1 MANLTNRNILPAHLP
16 PSYLIISNTRKIEV
30 TPSEVL
36 PVGWCHLWALPGVRS
51 RSAEANTPRVK
62 GMAEGG
68 DRVGRDGKGE
78 RPTRQPPPADERN
91 SVRVSASDLCATV
104 PMDPS
109 SGVWSLA
116 APGFPPLHLASLG
129 LRFVD
134 RGVIRW
140 RLKG

>member
-1 MANLTNRNILPAHLP
+1 MANLTNRNTLPAHLP
-16 PSYLIISNTRKIEV
+16 PSYLIIYNTRKIEV

-68 DRVGRDGKGE
+68 RPGRARRE
-78 RPTRQPPPADERN
+78 RRKADQTTTPADERN

-104 PMDPS
+104 PVDPS

-116 APGFPPLHLASLG
+116 VPDSPPLHLASLG

-134 RGVIRW
+134 RGVVRW
-140 RLKG
+140 KLRG